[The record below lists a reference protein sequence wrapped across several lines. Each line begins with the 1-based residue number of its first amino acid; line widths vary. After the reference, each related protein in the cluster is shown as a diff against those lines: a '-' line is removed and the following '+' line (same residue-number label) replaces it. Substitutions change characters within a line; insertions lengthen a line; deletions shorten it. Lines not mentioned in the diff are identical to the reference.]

1 MNRVWLA
8 RAAVLVG
15 LCAVVGGVFTAVPIL
30 AARGDNE
37 ERVTAVPAYLP
48 LVDTAPTDNHPP
60 FSSDAC
66 LLCHTDTD
74 ATITFP
80 SGEELSVQVD
90 ATELA
95 ASVHGSMAESSLAC
109 QECHQPPNSY
119 QYPHPPLAEESL
131 RDWQIVRSTACERC
145 HVQPHLTSH
154 PDQASDAADGG
165 NPVVCTDCHG
175 GHDVQPAASWHEG
188 ANVENCTT
196 CHEAQGVD
204 VTAEG
209 ATAVIEAGLFTAQQ
223 TDNAYCLSCHS
234 QPDQTMTFANGD
246 VVSITIDEA
255 ALHDSVHGANNE
267 WDELQCTDCH
277 QDYKFPHEPVSE
289 VSARQYNL
297 NQNNLCQRC
306 HEDQFAKALNSVHS
320 EALLEGNLESA
331 LCTDCHSPHDMPV
344 PDEPRSRISET
355 CRQCHSSIFDEY
367 AHSVHGE
374 ALIEEANPDVP
385 SCVNCHGVHDIKD
398 PTTPEFRINSPN
410 LCADCHADEELMAQ
424 YEISTDVFE
433 TYVADF
439 HGTTALLFA
448 HEGLEGA
455 ELNTAVCYDCHGIH
469 NIKSPDDPD
478 AGIKANLLETC
489 QQCHPDATENFP
501 DSWTSHY
508 KPSLQNNTLVYLV
521 ELFYSIVIPVTVAFF
536 GFLVVV
542 DVYGRVRRRRRN

>member
-1 MNRVWLA
+1 MNRLCLT
-8 RAAVLVG
+8 RAAALVG
-15 LCAVVGGVFTAVPIL
+15 LCFGIGGLFTAVPAL
-30 AARGDNE
+30 FARGAYV
-37 ERVTAVPAYLP
+37 ERVTAVPAYFP
-48 LVDTAPTDNHPP
+48 LADTAPPDSHPP

-74 ATITFP
+74 AIIMFP
-80 SGEELSVQVD
+80 FGEELSVQVD
-90 ATELA
+90 AAELA
-95 ASVHGSMAESSLAC
+95 ASVHGSLADSPLAC
-109 QECHQPPNSY
+109 QDCHQPPNDY
-119 QYPHPPLAEESL
+119 QYPHPPVTEESL
-131 RDWQIVRSTACERC
+131 RDWEIGRSTTCERC

-154 PDQASDAADGG
+154 PGPENGENQ
-165 NPVVCTDCHG
+165 VVCTDCHG
-175 GHDVQPAASWHEG
+175 GHEVQPASSWHEG
-188 ANVENCTT
+188 ANVENCTA
-196 CHEAQGVD
+196 CHEQQGVD

-209 ATAVIEAGLFTAQQ
+209 ATAVIEAGLFAAQQ

-234 QPDQTMTFANGD
+234 QPDQTMTFANGE

-255 ALHDSVHGANNE
+255 ALHDSVHGASNE

-289 VSARQYNL
+289 VSARQYSL

-385 SCVNCHGVHDIKD
+385 SCVNCHGVHDIQD

-455 ELNTAVCYDCHGIH
+455 QLNAAVCYDCHGIH
-469 NIKSPDDPD
+469 NIKSPDDPES
-478 AGIKANLLETC
+478 GIKANLLETC
-489 QQCHPDATENFP
+489 QQCHPNATENFP

-508 KPSLQNNTLVYLV
+508 KPSLQNNTLLYLV
-521 ELFYSIVIPVTVAFF
+521 ELFYSIVIPVTVGFF

-542 DVYGRVRRRRRN
+542 DVYGRVRRRKRK